1 MLHPLSFLELYS
13 LKWKGKS
20 RNNDRKQTTS
30 FDMSRKHFISCFHII
45 NHSNQYIYIYMNW
58 FNLFISNS
66 SISSCSLWHS
76 KSYKIDSLCKKSCSE
91 NSRNFSHRRISYKN
105 EEDHLDTS
113 LWQSDQLHW
122 QDLPWC
128 FYFFGPK
135 NLGRK
140 KKPASLAM
148 QVEGTFDFYAHQR
161 GVKYTKKQL
170 GSVMTPLTRNSST
183 KLTT

>member
-1 MLHPLSFLELYS
+1 MAREIL
-13 LKWKGKS
+13 
-20 RNNDRKQTTS
+20 RNTDRKQTTS
-30 FDMSRKHFISCFHII
+30 FVMSRKHFISCSHII
-45 NHSNQYIYIYMNW
+45 NAIVIIIYIYINW
-58 FNLFISNS
+58 SNLFIQNS

-105 EEDHLDTS
+105 EEGHLDTS

-128 FYFFGPK
+128 FFLRTTN
-135 NLGRK
+135 NLGP

-148 QVEGTFDFYAHQR
+148 QVEGTFDFYGHQR
-161 GVKYTKKQL
+161 GVIYNMSSKSKLIHQKTTWVGNDTGNQKQF
-170 GSVMTPLTRNSST
+170 N
-183 KLTT
+183 

>member
-1 MLHPLSFLELYS
+1 MEREIKKQRSEANNKFCHVKKKSSHVSIS
-13 LKWKGKS
+13 L
-20 RNNDRKQTTS
+20 T
-30 FDMSRKHFISCFHII
+30 IVII
-45 NHSNQYIYIYMNW
+45 IYIHINW
-58 FNLFISNS
+58 FNLFIQNS
-66 SISSCSLWHS
+66 SISSCILWHS

-135 NLGRK
+135 NFGSEK
-140 KKPASLAM
+140 ETCKVLAM

-161 GVKYTKKQL
+161 GVIYN
-170 GSVMTPLTRNSST
+170 MSST
-183 KLTT
+183 SK